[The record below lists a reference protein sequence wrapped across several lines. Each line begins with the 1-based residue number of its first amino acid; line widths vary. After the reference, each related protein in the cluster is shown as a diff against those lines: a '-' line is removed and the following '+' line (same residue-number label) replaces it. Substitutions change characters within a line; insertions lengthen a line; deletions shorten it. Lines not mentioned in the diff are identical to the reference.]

1 MIWRGSSSDVSS
13 SGTSAW
19 GSGTFHGET
28 VGDNVCMTGTITG
41 TDHAGGSGDET
52 GVGSGTGATSGSG
65 AADGLEDNAADSR
78 APTSEKLGEGGVC
91 DGGCDAA
98 TWRSTASN
106 RRARSVTKAS
116 KVAHNCSSSCVSDGG
131 VTNGRARTAR
141 SRRAIHQRAPVK
153 TKTKNC
159 TSTTSIA
166 KLYLSPI
173 AHRTACSIFPE
184 DTCRPTNSVIKRGA
198 ERVRRTSGLSQ
209 RCRERPPSA
218 TTIRLTARSGTPG

>member
-1 MIWRGSSSDVSS
+1 MKRGSAPGQVRLPAQVPQTDSKIARRTAGHLHPKSS
-13 SGTSAW
+13 AK
-19 GSGTFHGET
+19 
-28 VGDNVCMTGTITG
+28 
-41 TDHAGGSGDET
+41 
-52 GVGSGTGATSGSG
+52 
-65 AADGLEDNAADSR
+65 AACVTA
-78 APTSEKLGEGGVC
+78 
-91 DGGCDAA
+91 AA
-98 TWRSTASN
+98 TPRPGAPRLPTDGPD
-106 RRARSVTKAS
+106 SVTKAS

-198 ERVRRTSGLSQ
+198 ERARRTSGLSQ